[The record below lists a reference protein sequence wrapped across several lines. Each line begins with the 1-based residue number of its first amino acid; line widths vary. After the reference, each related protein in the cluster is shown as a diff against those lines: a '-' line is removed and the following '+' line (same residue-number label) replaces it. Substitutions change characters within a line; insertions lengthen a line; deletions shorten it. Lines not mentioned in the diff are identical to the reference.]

1 MKKIL
6 KKLGFRKMDEM
17 EKNIALKSQR
27 IALIYIIIALLIWSF
42 YESYKTYAYKT
53 TLNLLPCFLL
63 VSTSCVLIISQAI
76 FKNQAV
82 KDDFDFKTENPIW
95 KYIAITILIA
105 GLIAALGSFILI
117 SGIFS

>member
-6 KKLGFRKMDEM
+6 NKLGFHKMDEM

-27 IALIYIIIALLIWSF
+27 VALVYVIIVLLIWSF
-42 YESYKTYAYKT
+42 YESYKVYAYQT

-63 VSTSCVLIISQAI
+63 VSTSLVLSMSQAI
-76 FKNQAV
+76 FKKQAV
-82 KDDFDFKTENPIW
+82 KDDFDYKNENPIW
-95 KYIAITILIA
+95 KFIVIAILIA
-105 GLIAALGSFILI
+105 GLIAVLGSFILV